1 MTTSLTIPWGM
12 TFLPNGSALVGQRR
26 SGEVVRIPTSGGAPR
41 GVGTVPGVSAVGEGG
56 LLGLATSPKFV
67 DDKSIYA
74 YLTTTVD
81 NRVVRM
87 TFDGS
92 TLTNPRVVLKGIP
105 SGPTHDGGRIAF
117 GPDGKL
123 WITTGDTGDRSTAQN
138 RSSLAGKILRVNPD
152 GSTPSDNPFGSPVW
166 AYGIRNSQG
175 IAWDSQGRPWATEF
189 GQSSRDELN
198 LIVRGGNYGWP
209 IVEGKSD
216 DERFQTPFVTWPTDE
231 ASPSGVAIIDDVAY
245 VGALRGER
253 VWQVALTGAQ
263 AAKPAAL
270 FDGEFGRVR
279 SVVAAPDRALW
290 ITTSNRDG
298 RGEPRAGDDRV
309 VRLTVTE
316 RG

>member
-1 MTTSLTIPWGM
+1 
-12 TFLPNGSALVGQRR
+12 
-26 SGEVVRIPTSGGAPR
+26 
-41 GVGTVPGVSAVGEGG
+41 VSAVGEGG

-216 DERFQTPFVTWPTDE
+216 DERFRTPFVTWPTDE
-231 ASPSGVAIIDDVAY
+231 ASPSGVAILDDVAY